1 MGPSDSVGR
10 APTLFPEEM
19 VMLSFPR
26 SNERCA
32 MECTNPR
39 VECSNRWGTISL
51 TRCLFQTS
59 RIPAK
64 QEPTAQGR
72 RTNSELRQSTTAG
85 VEAQNSLPQ
94 GAEVSVSTKPS
105 SIVQNFPKRI
115 ITSELFQRVVPSVP
129 AASTYERILSY
140 ENVAWPQIDP
150 GGIGSNNN
158 QYASMR

>member
-1 MGPSDSVGR
+1 M
-10 APTLFPEEM
+10 
-19 VMLSFPR
+19 
-26 SNERCA
+26 
-32 MECTNPR
+32 
-39 VECSNRWGTISL
+39 

-59 RIPAK
+59 RIPVK
-64 QEPTAQGR
+64 QEPTSHEGR
-72 RTNSELRQSTTAG
+72 RIASESRQSTTAV